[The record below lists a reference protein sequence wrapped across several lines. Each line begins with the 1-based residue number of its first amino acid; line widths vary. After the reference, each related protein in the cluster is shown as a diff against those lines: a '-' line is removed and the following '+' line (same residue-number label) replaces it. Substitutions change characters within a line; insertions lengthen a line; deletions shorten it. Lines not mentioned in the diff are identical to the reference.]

1 MKLKR
6 ICFALICL
14 CLFSA
19 MLLLCTSAAEDTTE
33 IVDSGNCGKN
43 VTWTLDSEGTLT
55 IDGNGNMYLYGS
67 NGGPWYSRRNSV
79 RSVVVKQGVTSIG
92 DWAFYGCSSLTSITI
107 PNSVTSIGNGA
118 FLNCI
123 SLTSI
128 TIPNSATSIGE
139 SAFSGCSSLT
149 GITIPDGVTSIGR
162 FAFYGCSSLT
172 SITIP
177 DGVTSIGIYA
187 FYGCSSLTSITI
199 PDGVTSI
206 GNWAFSHCS
215 SLTSITISDGVTS
228 IGYSAFSGCRG
239 LTSITL
245 PDSVTSI
252 GESAFSGCS
261 SLTCITLPDSVTSI
275 GESAF
280 SGCSSLTSI
289 TIPDGVTSIGYR
301 AFWGCNR
308 ISSIYLSGIE
318 SWLSLWSQ
326 KIPVC
331 SPRVIYLNGE
341 PLSDPIIPESV
352 TSIGDNAFSGCASL
366 TSITIPESVTSIGNS
381 AFSGCASLTSITI
394 PESVTNIGE
403 KAFYNCTGLTS
414 ITIPENV
421 TSIGGDA
428 FSGCTGLTSI
438 YYNAR
443 AASATP
449 SGSSEFPYVFFKA
462 GSKYGGTKVIFGN
475 AVEAIP
481 ACLFA
486 GTNNNSLSSI
496 TISDSVTSIGEWAFY
511 NCTGLTSITIPESV
525 TSIEDGAFSGCTS
538 LTSITIPKSVRS
550 IGGDAF
556 YNCTGLTS
564 ITIPES
570 LPSIGGYAFSGC
582 NRISSIY
589 LSSLEGWL
597 NFWCRKIPSCSRVIY
612 LNGEPLSDPI
622 IPESVTSI
630 VGSMFSGCTSL
641 TSITIPD
648 GVTSIEGGA
657 FSGCSNIGAIFFS
670 GNAPFIADNAF
681 KSVTAVA
688 FYPSADETWESKK
701 INYGGT
707 LYWASYNPSKEIVA
721 SGLCGDNII
730 WQIDKNGTLTVKGSG
745 ILTDVSWWSLYKA
758 MITGVVFSGTITMTQ
773 IPKNGFA
780 QYARLKSL
788 ILPSGIK
795 SIEEKAF
802 CDCTSLTSITIP
814 DGVTSIGER
823 AFSGC
828 TGLTSITIPES
839 VISIGGEAFIGCEN
853 ISSVYITDIACWLK
867 IYFAPF
873 YGYSYAKNPLCY
885 GAALYLNNELLTDLV
900 IPEGT
905 TKINAEA
912 FYNCTSLK
920 RVVIPSSVT
929 AIGTDAFSQCRN
941 LERFEVSEENKVY
954 CSDTYGALMSKGK
967 TTLYICPAQL
977 SGSYVVQK
985 ETREIASMAFR
996 NCSRLKSIIFLGA
1009 KPSIESDSFYGVT
1022 ADAYYPESLDS
1033 DVSWTQ
1039 GGALVGYG
1047 GTLNW
1052 KPWYTLGDD
1061 PLCEHVLEDT
1071 VVPPSCTW
1079 GYTLHKCACGYSY
1092 RTDFEL
1098 GSGHD
1103 MVIDK
1108 AVPATCTE
1116 TGLTEGSHCS
1126 RCDYK
1131 VAQEV
1136 TPKLGHDMITDAAV
1150 PATCTETGLTEGS
1163 HCSRCDYKVAQEV
1176 TPKLGH
1182 DMVTDAAVPA
1192 TCTETGLTEGSH
1204 CSRCDYKV
1212 AQEVTPKLGHDMI
1225 TDAAVPATCT
1235 KTGLTEG
1242 SHCSR
1247 CDYKVVQEVTPK
1259 LGHDMIT
1266 DAAIPAT
1273 CTETG
1278 LTEGSHCS
1286 RCDYKVAQEVTPKL
1300 GHDWDTPR
1308 YAWSSD
1314 HSAITATRVCKND
1327 ASHTESEQGKVSSA
1341 VTKEATYDAE
1351 GEITYTAAF
1360 TSPAFATQTAVVKTP
1375 RLERPTPAENPFTD
1389 LANGSYYYDAVLWA
1403 VENGV
1408 TAGTSANAFSPDN
1421 GCTRAQVVTFLW
1433 RAAGQP
1439 EPSSNYNPF
1448 TDVDADAYYYKAVLW
1463 AVEHNVTS
1471 GTSATTFS
1479 PDGTCTRAQ
1488 IVTFLWRYEG
1498 QPEPKTAS
1506 NPFSDVA
1513 GDAYF
1518 AKAVLWAAENGVT
1531 SGTSATTFSPEATC
1545 TRAQVV
1551 TFLYRDVKKS

>member
-206 GNWAFSHCS
+206 G
-215 SLTSITISDGVTS
+215 
-228 IGYSAFSGCRG
+228 
-239 LTSITL
+239 
-245 PDSVTSI
+245 
-252 GESAFSGCS
+252 
-261 SLTCITLPDSVTSI
+261 
-275 GESAF
+275 
-280 SGCSSLTSI
+280 
-289 TIPDGVTSIGYR
+289 YR

-352 TSIGDNAFSGCASL
+352 TSIGDN
-366 TSITIPESVTSIGNS
+366 